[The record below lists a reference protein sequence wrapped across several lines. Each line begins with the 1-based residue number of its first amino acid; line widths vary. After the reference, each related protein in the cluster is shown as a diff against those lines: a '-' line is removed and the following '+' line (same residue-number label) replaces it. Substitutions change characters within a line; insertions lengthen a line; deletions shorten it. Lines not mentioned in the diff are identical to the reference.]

1 MRIIFYKVS
10 DPPEKVTKTLSSTH
24 AVDGY
29 LRDESDIMSPV
40 IEVGE
45 DISEYNY
52 MYIQTWGRY
61 YYINGCDVV
70 RTGLF
75 RVKGVKEDVLMS
87 NASEIRAQR
96 CIIDKTESSSL
107 ANMYINDG
115 SYVKS
120 VKTMEQKIDFPYG
133 FEADNYT
140 NIVITT
146 GVPAAIE
153 HPDNSGGGGSSTFT
167 PSEGS

>member
-10 DPPEKVTKTLSSTH
+10 DPPEKVTKSLSSTH

-40 IEVGE
+40 IEIGE

-52 MYIQTWGRY
+52 MYIQVWDRY
-61 YYINGCDVV
+61 YYINGCDAV

-87 NASEIRAQR
+87 NASAIRAQR
-96 CIIDKTESSSL
+96 CIIDKTESSNL

-115 SYVKS
+115 SYLKT
-120 VKTMEQKIDFPYG
+120 VKTLEQKIDFPDG
-133 FEADNYT
+133 FLADTFT
-140 NIVITT
+140 NVVITS
-146 GVPAAIE
+146 GVPSGAENAGG
-153 HPDNSGGGGSSTFT
+153 NTGGGGSS
-167 PSEGS
+167 SI